1 MSLAECLA
9 KTRVPSTAPETPP
22 SDEGAST
29 PPTPRA
35 GAPAVYPGAGA
46 AASEKPQQTDLIL
59 RFWNQQGA
67 TLSWAYYI
75 ELFYYPAQSLPE
87 SDGASSADAMAER
100 PLEQVVIIFAQRE
113 VVLLGRNLEQL
124 INMVARRRIFE
135 IREVP
140 EKYLTSADRES
151 GLPLIVRMEL
161 RERSK

>member
-22 SDEGAST
+22 SDEGAANPT
-29 PPTPRA
+29 TPRA
-35 GAPAVYPGAGA
+35 GAHAADPGAGA

-59 RFWNQQGA
+59 RFWNGRGA

-75 ELFYYPAQSLPE
+75 ELFYYPAHSLPGT
-87 SDGASSADAMAER
+87 DGASSAEYS
-100 PLEQVVIIFAQRE
+100 LEQVVIIFAQRE

-124 INMVARRRIFE
+124 MDTVARRRILE

-140 EKYLTSADRES
+140 EKYITSADRES
-151 GLPLIVRMEL
+151 GLPLVVRMEL